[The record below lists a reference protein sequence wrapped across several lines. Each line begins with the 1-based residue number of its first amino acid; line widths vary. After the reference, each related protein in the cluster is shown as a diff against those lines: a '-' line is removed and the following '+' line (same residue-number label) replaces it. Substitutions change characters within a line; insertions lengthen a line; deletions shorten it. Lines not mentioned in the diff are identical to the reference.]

1 MNLDLSV
8 LTRYNTPTV
17 ANAVEL
23 FELRPRSEGF
33 LRPGLHCLMPGVA
46 PIAGFAATCTVSSK
60 TFESFGRR
68 DVFDYWEH
76 VESIPGPRI
85 AVVHDIDPYPAT
97 GCFWG
102 EVNANVHKGLGC
114 IGTVTDGAIRDV
126 EEMRAAGFQALY
138 GHLAVSHSYIHVT
151 GFGQPVVI
159 GGVIVKPG
167 DLLQVD
173 QHGAL
178 IVPVETLPDL
188 EAAIAEIER
197 RERPVIDYARS
208 GSATRAGLVD
218 AMTKHIRNAPQWSPG
233 QKK

>member
-1 MNLDLSV
+1 MQTDLSV

-17 ANAVEL
+17 ANAIEL
-23 FELRPRSEGF
+23 FELRPRNEGF
-33 LRPGLHCLMPGVA
+33 VRPGLHCLMPGMA
-46 PIAGFAATCTVSSK
+46 PIAGFASTCTVSSQA
-60 TFESFGRR
+60 FESFGRR
-68 DVFDYWEH
+68 DVYDYWEH
-76 VESIPGPRI
+76 VESVPGPRI
-85 AVVHDIDPYPAT
+85 AVVHDVDPYPAT

-102 EVNANVHKGLGC
+102 EVNANVHKALGC
-114 IGTVTDGAIRDV
+114 IGTVIDGAIRDV

-138 GHLAVSHSYIHVT
+138 SHLAVSHSYIHVT
-151 GFGQPVVI
+151 GFGQPVII
-159 GGVIVKPG
+159 GGVIIKPG

-178 IVPVETLPDL
+178 IVPIETLPDL

-208 GSATRAGLVD
+208 GSATRAGLVE
-218 AMTKHIRNAPQWSPG
+218 AMTTHIRNAPNWSPG